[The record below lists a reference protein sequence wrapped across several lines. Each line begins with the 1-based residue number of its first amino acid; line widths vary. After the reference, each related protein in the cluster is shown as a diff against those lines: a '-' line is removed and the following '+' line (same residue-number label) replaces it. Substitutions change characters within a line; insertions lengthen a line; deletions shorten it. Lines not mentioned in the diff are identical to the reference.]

1 MVLIQVKK
9 YFKVFL
15 FNLLF
20 ILLFTFFINGIIDN
34 KINQKQNEIKEEV
47 LFDLRLKLNDDENL
61 AKEIITADNTRLKN
75 IAKEINVSNEDNN
88 KISIG
93 YTFIIISFVIFLQ
106 LINYLYLRQQQKK
119 YIKSV
124 DVFIDSITNR
134 EFNIRLKE
142 NDENIISNLN
152 NRFNKLGLSVRRN
165 YENLEKEQEKM
176 QKALQDISHQIKT
189 PLAALNMYNE
199 IMIDSEHLDE
209 DNREFLELSQSQIE
223 RLNWLISSLLKIA
236 KFESK
241 SIQLNKENFPISNL
255 SQDFE
260 DILKANLT
268 NKNLRIINT
277 GDLDGVVNLDYK
289 WTSEALLNIVK
300 NATEHAFE
308 NTDIEIKY
316 SVNVAMTKIE
326 IINKGNLIDPDELTK
341 IFTRFY
347 KSNKN
352 TSSQSIG
359 IGLNLSKNII
369 DSQGGTIS
377 VQNNEDGVQFNIL
390 FLP

>member
-20 ILLFTFFINGIIDN
+20 ILLFAFFINSIIDN
-34 KINQKQNEIKEEV
+34 KINQKENEIKEEV
-47 LFDLRLKLNDDENL
+47 LFDLRLKLNDDEDL

-75 IAKEINVSNEDNN
+75 IAKEINVSNEENN
-88 KISIG
+88 KISLR

-106 LINYLYLRQQQKK
+106 LMNYLYLRQQQKK

-134 EFNIRLKE
+134 KFNIRLKE

-199 IMIDSEHLDE
+199 IMIDSEDLEE
-209 DNREFLELSQSQIE
+209 DHREFLELSQSQIE

-241 SIQLNKENFPISNL
+241 SIQLNKENFPVSNL

-260 DILKANLT
+260 DILKANLIK
-268 NKNLRIINT
+268 KNLRIINT

-300 NATEHAFE
+300 NATEHALE

-347 KSNKN
+347 KSSKN
-352 TSSQSIG
+352 SSSQSIG

-369 DSQGGTIS
+369 ESQGGTIS

>member
-20 ILLFTFFINGIIDN
+20 ILLFTFFINGIINN

-93 YTFIIISFVIFLQ
+93 FTFIIISFVIFLQ

-134 EFNIRLKE
+134 KFNIRLKE

-199 IMIDSEHLDE
+199 IMIDSENLEE

-241 SIQLNKENFPISNL
+241 SIQLNKENFPISKL

-277 GDLDGVVNLDYK
+277 GDLDGEVNLDYK